1 MTCLIQLIDC
11 KLIFNNFNME
21 LNSARLVERC
31 YLFYLRSLDQTLAST
46 IGTCKL
52 ATSRYLPSL
61 AEATMT
67 MYARSALLLGD
78 VFPDGWTLRLGDE
91 AEGLTPGVA
100 AKREELPL
108 PIRATQGEQDPKAV
122 SDDHVDLLKKNH
134 RSRTGLDLA
143 HCWAI

>member
-1 MTCLIQLIDC
+1 M
-11 KLIFNNFNME
+11 
-21 LNSARLVERC
+21 VERATW
-31 YLFYLRSLDQTLAST
+31 LFYLRSLDQTLASK
-46 IGTCKL
+46 IGTCRL

-61 AEATMT
+61 AEAT

-100 AKREELPL
+100 AKREESPL

-122 SDDHVDLLKKNH
+122 SEDHVDLLIKNH

-143 HCWAI
+143 HCWVI